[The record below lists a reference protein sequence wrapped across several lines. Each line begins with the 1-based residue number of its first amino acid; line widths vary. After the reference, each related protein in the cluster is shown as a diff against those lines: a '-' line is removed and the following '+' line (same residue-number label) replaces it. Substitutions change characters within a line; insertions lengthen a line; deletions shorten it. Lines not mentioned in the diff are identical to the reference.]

1 MLSNSLI
8 IILAIVLV
16 VIIAVVVIFV
26 ISKKSKKVEE
36 KPASI
41 LDVDN
46 PGVPNSSE
54 TTNFSYGY
62 EKEETVVMN
71 PVDENKPLEEQV
83 NQVELPKEE
92 PISTSQSPIP
102 GENITVE
109 VPTTT
114 EEVQNSSVD
123 TEKPEVAQTTEP
135 TEEEATESTE
145 ENKEE

>member
-16 VIIAVVVIFV
+16 VIIAVVVIFI

-123 TEKPEVAQTTEP
+123 TEEPEVAQTTEP